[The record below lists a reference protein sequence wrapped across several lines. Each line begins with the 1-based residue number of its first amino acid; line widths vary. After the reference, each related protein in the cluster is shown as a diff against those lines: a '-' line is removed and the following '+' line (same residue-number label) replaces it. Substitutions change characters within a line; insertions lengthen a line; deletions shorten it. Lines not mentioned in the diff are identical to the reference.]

1 MPSPFPGM
9 DPWLEQHWGDVHT
22 SIVTYCRDRLQ
33 MALPRDLRA
42 RVEEWVYLE
51 YEEGG
56 NGRHVIPDV
65 RIVEYPRTGP
75 PRQESGGVATLV
87 PTEPIVVIR
96 RDEPIIERFIEIR
109 DFSTGG
115 RLITVIE
122 VLSPTNKQRG
132 RGRDLYVQKRKEL
145 EAAHVHL
152 VEIDLL
158 REGERLD
165 PAPRE
170 GLPATR
176 DCPYLVTVIRRVE
189 DRSELR
195 CEVYP
200 VSMREPLPVI
210 KVPLRPTDE
219 DVLLDL
225 QAVLNDA
232 YDRGG
237 YDILD
242 YRQPPVLPLSG
253 DDEAWARAVL
263 TERGLL

>member
-33 MALPRDLRA
+33 SALPRDLRA
-42 RVEEWVYLE
+42 RVEERVYLE
-51 YEEGG
+51 YERSE
-56 NGRHVIPDV
+56 NGRHVVPDV
-65 RIVEYPRTGP
+65 RIVEYPRSGP
-75 PRQESGGVATLV
+75 PRQETGAAATLV

-96 RDEPIIERFIEIR
+96 EDETVTERFIEIR
-109 DFSTGG
+109 DYSTGG

-122 VLSPTNKQRG
+122 VLSAANKERG
-132 RGRDLYVQKRKEL
+132 RGRDMYLQKRSEMD
-145 EAAHVHL
+145 AAQVHL

-158 REGERLD
+158 RGGERLD

-170 GLPATR
+170 ALPATR
-176 DCPYLVTVIRRVE
+176 SSPYLITVTRRVE
-189 DRSELR
+189 KRARLH

-200 VSMREPLPVI
+200 ASMRERLPVI
-210 KVPLRPTDE
+210 KVPLRPTDT
-219 DVLLDL
+219 DALLDV
-225 QAVLNDA
+225 QAVIDDA

-242 YRQPPVLPLSG
+242 YRRPPVPPLAG
-253 DDEAWARAVL
+253 DDQQWVQAFLA
-263 TERGLL
+263 ERGLA

>member
-1 MPSPFPGM
+1 MPSPIPGM

-33 MALPRDLRA
+33 RALPRDLRA
-42 RVEEWVYLE
+42 RVEERVYLE
-51 YEEGG
+51 YEEGA

-65 RIVEYPRTGP
+65 RVVEYPRSGP
-75 PRQESGGVATLV
+75 PRQASAGVATLV

-96 RDEPIIERFIEIR
+96 RNEPLTERFIEIR

-122 VLSPTNKQRG
+122 VVSPTNKERG
-132 RGRDLYVQKRKEL
+132 RGQDLYVQKRNEL
-145 EAAHVHL
+145 EAARVHL

-165 PAPRE
+165 PAPRQ

-176 DCPYLVTVIRRVE
+176 DCPYLVTAIRCVE
-189 DRSELR
+189 DPSELR

-200 VSMREPLPVI
+200 ASMRERLPVI
-210 KVPLRPTDE
+210 KVPLRATDE

-225 QAVLNDA
+225 QAVLDDA

-242 YRQPPVLPLSG
+242 YRQPPVPPLSPQ
-253 DDEAWARAVL
+253 DEEWAHSVL
-263 TERGLL
+263 SARGLV